1 MKVKV
6 MSTCYYGGRIRKEG
20 TILEI
25 DDKYKTKLPSWA
37 KRVNAKQ
44 KEQPQAPVKPAPTT
58 LHDIAAKPQSK
69 VSKANVK

>member
-1 MKVKV
+1 MKVRV
-6 MSTCYYGGRIRKEG
+6 TSTCYYAGRIRKEG

-25 DDKYKTKLPSWA
+25 DDKYKNKLPSWA
-37 KRVNAKQ
+37 QKVNAKQ
-44 KEQPQAPVKPAPTT
+44 EEQPQAPAKPVPTT